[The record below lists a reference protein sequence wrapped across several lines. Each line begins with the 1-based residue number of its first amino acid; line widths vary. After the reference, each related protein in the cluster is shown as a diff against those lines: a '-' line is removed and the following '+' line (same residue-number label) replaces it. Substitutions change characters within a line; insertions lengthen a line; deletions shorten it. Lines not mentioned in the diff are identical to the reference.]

1 MVVYSGNDDCKI
13 VSPGKFTSIQNSWL
27 KWVVFKSKVVYP
39 YKVWSYKVD
48 VSFGTE
54 GKKI

>member
-39 YKVWSYKVD
+39 YKVWSFKVD